1 MASDITALVSRH
13 LELKEA
19 MARLKAE
26 LADIDDEIVRAV
38 PIPEGKQSTALEAGG
53 HKVRVAASTRY
64 KWDQG
69 KLDMARLALGDEKF
83 LRLFGYEWKGRK
95 KEVDGFLANAP
106 EPMARKVRDALTV
119 MTSYSVTVEE
129 G

>member
-26 LADIDDEIVRAV
+26 LADIDDEIIRAV
-38 PIPEGKQSTALEAGG
+38 PLPNGRQSTTLEVGG

-64 KWDQG
+64 KWDQD
-69 KLDMARLALGDEKF
+69 KLDKARLALGDKKF
-83 LRLFGYEWKGRK
+83 LDLFDYEWKSHKGK
-95 KEVDGFLANAP
+95 VDGFLANTP

-129 G
+129 V